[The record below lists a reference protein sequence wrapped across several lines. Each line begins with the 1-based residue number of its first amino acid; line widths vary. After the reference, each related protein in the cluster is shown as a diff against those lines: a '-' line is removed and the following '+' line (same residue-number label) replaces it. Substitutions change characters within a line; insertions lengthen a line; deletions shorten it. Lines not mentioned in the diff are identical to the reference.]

1 MDWRRCQNSLWDE
14 YIYIPRVRQL
24 SNGDKVDAARRIIA
38 GKLEILED
46 DISGEAIEACE
57 KM

>member
-1 MDWRRCQNSLWDE
+1 
-14 YIYIPRVRQL
+14 L
-24 SNGDKVDAARRIIA
+24 SHGDKVDPARRIIA

-46 DISGEAIEACE
+46 NISGEAIEACE